1 MKVRSESVFNFV
13 ILGVLVWF
21 LYGAVGFPPAAR
33 TFPLIV
39 TIPAAALAVWV
50 FVQSLVRKPS
60 DKDIMPVEQRRRL
73 LQVLASLIG
82 MVVAVW
88 IVGIVAGMVLY
99 GLLFTLL
106 ISRRG
111 WLAAVGV
118 GVFGFLL
125 VFVLF
130 GQVLHFP
137 LYGGMLN
144 ILSQ

>member
-13 ILGVLVWF
+13 ILVVLVWF
-21 LYGAVGFPPAAR
+21 LYGAVGFPSAAR

-39 TIPAAALAVWV
+39 TLPAVVLAVWV
-50 FVQSLVRKPS
+50 FVQSLMRKPN
-60 DKDIMPVEQRRRL
+60 DKDVMPVEQRRRL
-73 LQVLASLIG
+73 LQVLVSLIG

-88 IVGIVAGMVLY
+88 IVGLVVGIALY

-106 ISRRG
+106 IARRG
-111 WLAAVGV
+111 WIAALGV

-137 LYGGMLN
+137 LYGGVLN